1 MKEANLI
8 STADTDDS
16 CLGLFSI
23 GIFSRLGA
31 RHGAVHLAHYVIGKV
46 LAVVD
51 GEAGRDDG
59 YAAEGYHRIPD
70 IFIY

>member
-31 RHGAVHLAHYVIGKV
+31 RHGAVHLAHYVISKV
-46 LAVVD
+46 LAIVD
-51 GEAGRDDG
+51 RLFSEQM
-59 YAAEGYHRIPD
+59 
-70 IFIY
+70 